1 MMQNKR
7 GRRRNNG
14 ESKWKRKARNEKR
27 ESGGRKRRERR
38 PDLVS
43 LRRGVSQSVKEG
55 EHPSDRE

>member
-1 MMQNKR
+1 MGRMNKR
-7 GRRRNNG
+7 GKQGRRRG
-14 ESKWKRKARNEKR
+14 GVR
-27 ESGGRKRRERR
+27 ELGGRNRRERR